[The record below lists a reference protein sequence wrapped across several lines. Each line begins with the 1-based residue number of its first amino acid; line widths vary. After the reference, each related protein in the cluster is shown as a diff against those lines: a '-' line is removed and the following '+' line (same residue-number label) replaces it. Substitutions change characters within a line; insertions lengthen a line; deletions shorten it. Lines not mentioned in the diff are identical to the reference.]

1 MRKSNGS
8 STDPWG
14 TPERTDGE
22 SDSSPSTTTDICLLV
37 RKARIQ
43 ELTVPV
49 TPQEANLPRSR
60 SWGTVSKAR
69 LKSSIPT
76 STCVRLS
83 KDLKRSL
90 RVIRSCVSQEWPL
103 RNPCWAWVRTLFSSR
118 KFKIC
123 RHTYVLVSCMQLRW
137 GRPVGNSLGCAR
149 PPFYKLQAS
158 SPQVELELRGTGCI
172 KQLGMGPVHVL
183 VPWVFCSVNDQGL
196 MLYEASVVKVILH
209 PIWLDL
215 NRCYFTGDLPSQ
227 GITETFS
234 TVKMLQNSCSS
245 NLALSL
251 ALVNSLPLTLRTG
264 TPKLSWRRDF
274 R

>member
-1 MRKSNGS
+1 MRKSNGP
-8 STDPWG
+8 STVPWG
-14 TPERTDGE
+14 TPERTGAE
-22 SDSSPSTTTDICLLV
+22 FDSSPSTTTDMCLPV
-37 RKARIQ
+37 RKARVQ
-43 ELTVPV
+43 ELTGPV

-123 RHTYVLVSCMQLRW
+123 RHTICSNILHATTV

-149 PPFYKLQAS
+149 PPFYKQVRWMHDS

-172 KQLGMGPVHVL
+172 KQLEMGPVHML

-196 MLYEASVVKVILH
+196 MLYEASVVKVIYSPH
-209 PIWLDL
+209 I
-215 NRCYFTGDLPSQ
+215 TGL
-227 GITETFS
+227 E
-234 TVKMLQNSCSS
+234 
-245 NLALSL
+245 
-251 ALVNSLPLTLRTG
+251 
-264 TPKLSWRRDF
+264 
-274 R
+274 